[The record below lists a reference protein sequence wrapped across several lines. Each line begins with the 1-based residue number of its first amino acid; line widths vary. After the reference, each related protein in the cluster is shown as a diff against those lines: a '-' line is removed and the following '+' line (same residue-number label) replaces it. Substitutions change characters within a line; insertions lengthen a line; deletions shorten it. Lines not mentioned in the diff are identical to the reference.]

1 MLFDH
6 TFLNQVSCLIYS
18 QFETDDKFVG
28 DSFCCIT
35 GGLQYIL
42 PWVDVNFYLEG
53 IPLSCGFCSIRHLN
67 LWWCRL
73 KISTVA
79 SL

>member
-42 PWVDVNFYLEG
+42 P
-53 IPLSCGFCSIRHLN
+53 
-67 LWWCRL
+67 
-73 KISTVA
+73 
-79 SL
+79 